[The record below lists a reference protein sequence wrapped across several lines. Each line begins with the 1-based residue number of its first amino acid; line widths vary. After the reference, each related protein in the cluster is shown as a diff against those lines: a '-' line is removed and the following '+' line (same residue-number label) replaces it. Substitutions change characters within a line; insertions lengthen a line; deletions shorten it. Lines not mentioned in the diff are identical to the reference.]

1 MDTRNQRQLK
11 HQGSPQSSQPQKP
24 FSLPK
29 TEQLLTRKVLDERYL
44 IHRTIGEG
52 RYAK

>member
-1 MDTRNQRQLK
+1 MDTRNQRQRK
-11 HQGSPQSSQPQKP
+11 HQPSPTAIAKPQIK
-24 FSLPK
+24 LP
-29 TEQLLTRKVLDERYL
+29 EQDSLLTRKVLNDRYL